1 MVMAAK
7 RKFVPDFVYVVMSG
21 SYDPLYVVMGDD
33 EAEAIRNDKTV
44 DVYKVP
50 AVALLGSWQPVN
62 DEEVE
67 NG

>member
-1 MVMAAK
+1 MAAK
-7 RKFVPDFVYVVMSG
+7 RMFVPDFVYVVTG
-21 SYDPLYVVMGDD
+21 SDYEPLYVVMGDD
-33 EAEAIRNDKTV
+33 EAEAIRNDKSV